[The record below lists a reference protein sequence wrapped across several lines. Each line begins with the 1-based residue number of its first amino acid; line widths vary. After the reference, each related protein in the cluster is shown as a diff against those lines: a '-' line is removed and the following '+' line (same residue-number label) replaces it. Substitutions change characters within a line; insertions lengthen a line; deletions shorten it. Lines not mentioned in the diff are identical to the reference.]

1 MDGFSRILE
10 KKLCHLLCTRLYQL
24 TNFLLHTVA
33 IAPSNRTIWI
43 KIVVRYR
50 ICSYPSI
57 LIIYNHFHTVTPII
71 IHISFC
77 PINGTAIRF
86 KVWIVPYDSKKSTWL
101 WLRNYQVKVEKILKG
116 SLDSIPSPSVKIQIF
131 GGKVCLRYKS
141 KTLLGIVNKLLKT
154 KGLLTSSNN
163 VLPYYIWIKPGYSI
177 RNWNQVIVAGT
188 DPRSDFDKSIGAGSF
203 FLKKE
208 TFFQIF

>member
-1 MDGFSRILE
+1 MQLYSFMAFRTKILMQIDWGYIIFLFCYFSSFFNLQQITWHFSKNL
-10 KKLCHLLCTRLYQL
+10 KKQEWSRFINIIELS
-24 TNFLLHTVA
+24 
-33 IAPSNRTIWI
+33 IA
-43 KIVVRYR
+43 K
-50 ICSYPSI
+50 
-57 LIIYNHFHTVTPII
+57 
-71 IHISFC
+71 
-77 PINGTAIRF
+77 
-86 KVWIVPYDSKKSTWL
+86 
-101 WLRNYQVKVEKILKG
+101 VKVEKTIKG
-116 SLDSIPSPSVKIQIF
+116 SLDSIPSPSVKIQII
-131 GGKVCLRYKS
+131 GGKDGLRSKS

>member
-1 MDGFSRILE
+1 MTSPIKSLLCIYPVTFSCKLE
-10 KKLCHLLCTRLYQL
+10 KKHIYQL

-57 LIIYNHFHTVTPII
+57 LIIYNHLHTVTPIV

-116 SLDSIPSPSVKIQIF
+116 SLDSIPSPSVKIQTMS
-131 GGKVCLRYKS
+131 GKVCLSCKG
-141 KTLLGIVNKLLKT
+141 KTLLGNKS
-154 KGLLTSSNN
+154 LLTSPNN
-163 VLPYYIWIKPGYSI
+163 VLPQVNFPANNLNFHWRQRWWDRIQAIFLNLFYFTYS
-177 RNWNQVIVAGT
+177 
-188 DPRSDFDKSIGAGSF
+188 SK
-203 FLKKE
+203 
-208 TFFQIF
+208 